1 MEIITPQ
8 RLYHGTLDIYW
19 PSFRQ
24 RLLDASYWKPGR
36 DFGEGFYTTISP
48 AQARKWAVK
57 AAQRAVGDVKP
68 CVLEVE
74 LLAVPPAYE
83 PLIFLGESLQ
93 WASFILEHR
102 KVDRKGD
109 PDPCKVHPDIIVGPM
124 ADGDTGKILAECVQ
138 WNKDVRWFY
147 DRITRS
153 ARGRRLDSLRL
164 GNQVVFSS
172 EKWESS
178 LRLTG
183 CYIQTGGRWIYH
195 ANAGAVERL

>member
-8 RLYHGTLDIYW
+8 HLYHGTVDTYW
-19 PSFRQ
+19 PSFRK
-24 RLLDASYWKPGR
+24 RLLDASYWRPGR

-57 AAQRAVGDVKP
+57 AARSAVGDVRP
-68 CVLEVE
+68 CVLELE
-74 LLAVPPAYE
+74 LLGVPEPYE

-102 KVDRKGD
+102 KVEHKGD
-109 PDPCKVHPDIIVGPM
+109 PDPCGSHPDIIVGPM

-138 WNKDVRWFY
+138 WKQDVHWFY

-153 ARGRRLDSLRL
+153 VRGRRLDSLRL

-172 EKWESS
+172 EKWEPM
-178 LRLTG
+178 LRLAG
-183 CYIQTGGRWIYH
+183 CYIQSGGRWIYH
-195 ANAGAVERL
+195 ENAGAAERI